1 MSTVAEY
8 KALKERGEQLFDGLR
23 DLPQF
28 GKRLWEPYFRR
39 TFDVY
44 NQLWKFQQE
53 HRGTLEAEYGLQRHE
68 VRLRANAAARCRIV
82 VTAVRA
88 RVWQIG
94 EIASRIGQLYYQFY
108 LRKGDTCY
116 LDEAYVFYE
125 AIRARQY
132 LGDTTSPGTHADL
145 AVLLRR
151 LRLQRVLLICDN
163 LSFVLLSKF
172 CRFPVL

>member
-88 RVWQIG
+88 RVADRRNSQPHRTALLPVLPAQG
-94 EIASRIGQLYYQFY
+94 RHLLLG
-108 LRKGDTCY
+108 RG
-116 LDEAYVFYE
+116 
-125 AIRARQY
+125 AR
-132 LGDTTSPGTHADL
+132 
-145 AVLLRR
+145 LLRG
-151 LRLQRVLLICDN
+151 D
-163 LSFVLLSKF
+163 
-172 CRFPVL
+172 

>member
-68 VRLRANAAARCRIV
+68 VRLRAPGHEGHIV
-82 VTAVRA
+82 P
-88 RVWQIG
+88 
-94 EIASRIGQLYYQFY
+94 
-108 LRKGDTCY
+108 
-116 LDEAYVFYE
+116 LDEQVDRYSINPNPRVD
-125 AIRARQY
+125 
-132 LGDTTSPGTHADL
+132 LTLTT
-145 AVLLRR
+145 RR
-151 LRLQRVLLICDN
+151 
-163 LSFVLLSKF
+163 ST
-172 CRFPVL
+172 

>member
-88 RVWQIG
+88 RVEPSI
-94 EIASRIGQLYYQFY
+94 Y
-108 LRKGDTCY
+108 
-116 LDEAYVFYE
+116 
-125 AIRARQY
+125 AIDA
-132 LGDTTSPGTHADL
+132 THNMHRPHD
-145 AVLLRR
+145 
-151 LRLQRVLLICDN
+151 
-163 LSFVLLSKF
+163 
-172 CRFPVL
+172 